1 MTGPAWNSARLGPSH
16 TMLLALLLACG
27 SAPAVAWSQTPTN
40 QAATSQ
46 PATSQPATS
55 QAATSQAAT
64 TQAAPPAAAASADEV
79 NFAFDIR
86 PILADRCFRCH
97 GPDDESVQAGLRLDD
112 RSRAT
117 ATLDSGQRAI
127 VPSDEGASELLQRI
141 ATDDADRRMPP
152 PEMGP
157 PLTPAQQELLRRWIQ
172 QGAPYSEHWSL
183 IPPVRPQLPSV
194 STLTGQARNG
204 IDRFILQRLERE
216 HLQAQ
221 PEADRYTLARRLYLD
236 LLGVPPTPAEA
247 DSFVN
252 DRRPDAYERLV
263 DRLLADPAFGERWAR
278 LWLDLARYADS
289 AGYAQDPPRTIWRYR
304 DWVIRALNQNLPYD
318 EFTVEQLAGDL
329 LPDSAPERLIAT
341 AFHRN
346 TMTNSEGG
354 TDDEEFRN
362 AAVVDRVNTTMQ
374 VWMGLTMECAQCHNH
389 KYDPVTQQEYYRV
402 FAVFNTSQDADRPDE
417 SPLLEEFSPSQLQ
430 RRDEL
435 QTLITAAEAKPE
447 SERPAEQLKAWKDEL
462 QQIRPITTPVMKELP
477 TEAKRQT
484 HVQIRGNFR
493 KHGEQVEPGVPAK
506 MHASYGAAVTD
517 RMGLAQWL
525 TDRQHPL
532 VARVAVNRL
541 WEQIFGRGIV
551 ETGEDFGTQG
561 ALPTHPRLLDWL
573 ACEYIDSGWDTKH
586 MLRLMVTSAT
596 YRQSSEATDA
606 LNQHDP
612 ENILLSRGPRFRLP
626 AEMVRDQAL
635 AAAGLLSR
643 KMMGPSVRPPQP
655 KLQMNASFGESV
667 DWDPSPGEDR
677 YRRGI
682 YTLWRRTSPYPSMI
696 TFDAPSREFCTI
708 RRIRTNTP
716 LQALVTLNDPVY
728 IEAAQALA
736 RRTLAQPGTPAER
749 AAQLHRWVLTRPASD
764 TEIKELVALFE
775 DSKQHFAAQ
784 PEAATA
790 LATNPLGPLPADMPA
805 EEAASWTVVANV
817 VLNLDETLSRP

>member
-16 TMLLALLLACG
+16 AMLLALLLACG
-27 SAPAVAWSQTPTN
+27 PVSAVAWSQTPPN
-40 QAATSQ
+40 EA
-46 PATSQPATS
+46 ATS
-55 QAATSQAAT
+55 QAATSQAST
-64 TQAAPPAAAASADEV
+64 TQAAPAAAAASADEL

-117 ATLDSGQRAI
+117 ATLDSGERAI
-127 VPSDEGASELLQRI
+127 VPNDEAASELLQRI

-172 QGAPYSEHWSL
+172 QGAPYSDHWSL
-183 IPPVRPQLPSV
+183 IPPVRPQLPQV
-194 STLTGQARNG
+194 SSLTGQARNG

-252 DRRPDAYERLV
+252 DPRPDAYERLV
-263 DRLLADPAFGERWAR
+263 DQLLADPAFGERWAR

-289 AGYAQDPPRTIWRYR
+289 AGYAQDPPRAIWRYR
-304 DWVIRALNQNLPYD
+304 DWVIGALNRNLPYD

-329 LPDSAPERLIAT
+329 LPNAAPERLIAT

-417 SPLLEEFSPSQLQ
+417 SPLLEEFSASQLQ

-435 QTLITAAEAKPE
+435 QTLIAAAEAKPE

-506 MHASYGAAVTD
+506 VHASYATAVTD
-517 RMGLAQWL
+517 RLGLAQWL

-561 ALPTHPRLLDWL
+561 ALPSHPRLLDWL

-749 AAQLHRWVLTRPASD
+749 AAQLHRWVLTRPATE
-764 TEIKELVALFE
+764 TEISELVALFD
-775 DSKQHFAAQ
+775 DSQQHFAAHL
-784 PEAATA
+784 EAATA
-790 LATNPLGPLPADMPA
+790 LATNPLGPLPADMSA
-805 EEAASWTVVANV
+805 AEAASWTVVANV